1 MNLLLHDLFLI
12 FPSGSLILDF
22 KLPYLSCFIN
32 FSISEGLDLV
42 IAAIERDGHNGRI
55 KLAID
60 VAATDFYAG
69 NTKSVIICGVLPIQ
83 IWDNV
88 VLWSK

>member
-1 MNLLLHDLFLI
+1 MIYFLFFL
-12 FPSGSLILDF
+12 SGSLILDF

-42 IAAIERDGHNGRI
+42 IAAIESDGHNGRI

-60 VAATDFYAG
+60 VDATDFYAG
-69 NTKSVIICGVLPIQ
+69 NTKSEIICGVLAIQ